1 MILVDTSVW
10 VDHLR
15 DGEVRLAEALNLG
28 QVVIHPFVIGELACG
43 NLSNR
48 GEILRLLN
56 NLPAARR
63 ASDEEALFLIERLQ
77 GLAAAGVYSVAVH
90 LAELLWLL
98 SSAFTVAAYHRIAGT
113 DAEAAARLTLSTLR
127 IGVALALAA
136 ALPLGA
142 LAWWALPAVLGP
154 AYADARGPLQR
165 LVDRFR

>member
-48 GEILRLLN
+48 GEILSLLN

-63 ASDEEALFLIERLQ
+63 ASDEEALFLIERRSLS
-77 GLAAAGVYSVAVH
+77 GKGIGYVDVH
-90 LAELLWLL
+90 LLASVLLDDDLQLWTRDRPLAVVAEEL
-98 SSAFTVAAYHRIAGT
+98 SVLYEPRP
-113 DAEAAARLTLSTLR
+113 
-127 IGVALALAA
+127 
-136 ALPLGA
+136 LP
-142 LAWWALPAVLGP
+142 
-154 AYADARGPLQR
+154 
-165 LVDRFR
+165 